1 LEGLAFGHHLGA
13 GLAGDALTL
22 LNFGET
28 TRFGR
33 LAVGAFA
40 LAALYV
46 VEGVGLAFARRWAEY
61 LTVVVGISFLPVEVV
76 ALSHSVTL
84 PRGAALALNI
94 AVVWY
99 LIVQLRAGRNVRLS
113 A

>member
-1 LEGLAFGHHLGA
+1 MELSLGHHLGA
-13 GLAGDALTL
+13 ALAGDALTL
-22 LNFGET
+22 LNF
-28 TRFGR
+28 RASPHFGR
-33 LAVGAFA
+33 LAFVAF
-40 LAALYV
+40 LFAALYV
-46 VEGVGLAFARRWAEY
+46 VEGVGLALARRWAEY

-84 PRGAALALNI
+84 PRAAALALNI

-113 A
+113 P